1 MFAYPFFALTC
12 QKLKTENNKLNI
24 YTQYLYEINFWNY
37 KTFFSQARRPCGTTH
52 FIRPCTILHASGFG
66 LPPKFKDWRY
76 MLLYPQEIISFL
88 SRLFNWCKKRA
99 WNILYIRYMLL
110 YAQEIISFLSRLFNW
125 CKKRTWN
132 VLYIRYM
139 LLYPQNIISFSLSF
153 IYQTN
158 VKYYI
163 YKVYAAICTRH
174 HQFFYLV

>member
-88 SRLFNWCKKRA
+88 SRLFNWCKKR
-99 WNILYIRYMLL
+99 
-110 YAQEIISFLSRLFNW
+110 
-125 CKKRTWN
+125 TWN